1 MCAGRCSMKLLS
13 AAHGLLHGTDRC
25 RQAGRPSHLDF
36 PTAESPSRIT
46 LTAFEPVSC
55 NTRWRVRPMRSR
67 VHGLGLRLLRASPWS
82 VPRREDRCQGLALR
96 LRGQWCRRTLGKV
109 GTLHAH
115 AASASAKHEQ
125 PTRFICW
132 HCEGLAIAVFKKL
145 WLENSRQATAF
156 GPSSWS
162 LACAKALMRSF
173 HRLGRRGAA
182 PTQGWVC
189 NFADAPHCACQ
200 TARHHQNACQRQ
212 PVSRRSAQRAR

>member
-55 NTRWRVRPMRSR
+55 NTRDGGSGSCAAGCMASGCDCYAPH
-67 VHGLGLRLLRASPWS
+67 HG
-82 VPRREDRCQGLALR
+82 QFLAAR
-96 LRGQWCRRTLGKV
+96 TAARTWPCGVRGQWCRGTLGKV
-109 GTLHAH
+109 GTLRAH

-162 LACAKALMRSF
+162 LACAIALMRSF
-173 HRLGRRGAA
+173 HRSRKAR
-182 PTQGWVC
+182 C
-189 NFADAPHCACQ
+189 SPHTRVGLQLC
-200 TARHHQNACQRQ
+200 
-212 PVSRRSAQRAR
+212 